1 LSTIESEADVEDLQN
16 MLYWI
21 AKEKGEQRGRLWP
34 MEPQQYIVTVAPPDD
49 ESVIPALQQK
59 IEGLSPGSPV
69 LVARFPG
76 GRSGD
81 KLRLLTI
88 TLLEAARQPTP
99 TRGQSTYELSNRA
112 KLVLWQQADFLIM
125 DNAHLLN
132 LHCLHFLRRDQG
144 TVPAIL
150 VGRNKRLLITIRKD
164 EMISRR
170 SLFLEL

>member
-1 LSTIESEADVEDLQN
+1 MEDLEN
-16 MLYWI
+16 MLYLI
-21 AKEKGEQRGRLWP
+21 AKEKDEQRGRLWP

-49 ESVIPALQQK
+49 ESVIPALCQK
-59 IEGLSPGSPV
+59 IEALYPGSRV
-69 LVARFPG
+69 LVARFPE
-76 GRSGD
+76 GRTGD

-88 TLLEAARQPTP
+88 ALLEAAGQPTP

-112 KLVLWQQADFLIM
+112 KLVLWQQADFLIV

-132 LHCLHFLRRDQG
+132 LQVLHFLRRDQG

-150 VGRNKRLLITIRKD
+150 VARNRRLLTTIRKD
-164 EMISRR
+164 EMISGR